1 MNITAFFRLPLLV
14 LIMAY
19 AWTSHGQS
27 VKTLTNLWPVKSQPF
42 YQGFDNTVE
51 GTELDFFPFLEGDN
65 IVLYL
70 GENKLYGPI
79 SFTTAPVAADHS
91 SPYASFVWSCGYA
104 RTADGEAEKS
114 TFEIAV
120 QGEKLLSF
128 DTYQSDSP
136 ENWIYT
142 SPTGIELAFVT
153 TFVDKAHGDR
163 FGYMILNMPT
173 AQVTKGEPVTISME
187 EIRSNKRD
195 YYMAIQNPVE
205 ENIKILAEPT
215 ILKTEAGPKQSI
227 KIDLTHLGAPIEG
240 KFSVDGELLLT
251 TPIKPGN
258 NEIYMLVDPVAAAKT
273 VTLDIAVAG
282 KPEISRAVDLKPVRH
297 FEVYFL
303 PHSHVDIGFTHR
315 QQEVAELQWKNL
327 DLAIDLAAKTAD
339 YPERSRYKW
348 NAEISWVLD
357 GYLKQASEERK
368 QKFIAAVEA
377 GTIGIDA
384 LYGSVLTG
392 IQTEEEM
399 FNNTLY
405 ASQLAKEFDFDIQSA
420 MITDVPGYTW
430 GIVPGLAQMGINYLS
445 VGPNHMP
452 QLAHG
457 GYQVGH
463 TLEAWGDV
471 PFYWVSPSGK
481 ERILFWMSTH
491 GYSWFHSWLMGN
503 ISNAGG
509 APVLNFLNELDDQQ
523 YPYDIVQLRYNIGND
538 NGPPDPDMPD
548 FFKAWNEKYEWPKF
562 RIATTMEMMKAFE
575 EQYQDEIPE
584 ATGDFTPYWEDGVA
598 SSAEET
604 AINKNSADQLV
615 QAETLWA
622 MTSPKEFPKPAFD
635 EAWKNI
641 VLFSEHTWGANVSKS
656 DPDSE
661 FTKSLWDVKQ
671 GFTLDAQRSAKELST
686 QALAPM
692 MANEAAEVE
701 AVEVINTLSWD
712 RSELVR
718 LPAKWSLPG
727 YRVTDED
734 GKTQPTQLLSDG
746 QLAFVASDVPAL
758 GAKKYYIKKGKA
770 RAEGSVTITN
780 TSISNDRIALSIDAT
795 SGNISSL
802 LDKQLNHQF
811 VDVEDSTG
819 FNTYWYSGLI
829 KEDLS
834 RHHSPTITI
843 KENGPLVSSLL
854 IESEGEGAN
863 AITQEITLVSGLNKV
878 NLVNTVDKLKII
890 ENENV
895 RFSFPFAVPD
905 GNVSVDI
912 PWSVMNPAENQLKGA
927 NLNFFSA
934 QRFMDV
940 SNDQVG
946 ITLATPDAPIWEIGD
961 MYGQQWMTDMKNRPW
976 LKTYTPSQRL
986 YSWVM
991 NNAWFVNYKAHQEGE
1006 IRFRYTL
1013 QPHATYS
1020 DAQAKKL
1027 GMEQTTP
1034 LVVIPVSKSAD
1045 VPESP
1050 FTLSG
1055 SADVIVSS
1063 FKPSAD
1069 GKAWMIRLFNSSD
1082 NANQVQL
1089 NWGAIKPT
1097 STVLSSPL
1105 EESGEATDA
1114 SFDMVPWEILT
1125 IRAELP

>member
-1 MNITAFFRLPLLV
+1 MSAYSQRLLRLHLLLLALALTLSTHAQQV
-14 LIMAY
+14 DE
-19 AWTSHGQS
+19 
-27 VKTLTNLWPVKSQPF
+27 LTNLWPVKSQPF
-42 YQGFDNTVE
+42 YQGFDKTVE
-51 GTELDFFPFLEGDN
+51 GSELDFFPFLEGDN

-91 SPYASFVWSCGYA
+91 SAYASFIWSCGYA
-104 RTADGEAEKS
+104 RSAESEKS
-114 TFEIAV
+114 TFEIAIE
-120 QGEKLLSF
+120 GRKLLSF
-128 DTYQSDSP
+128 DTYQPDSP
-136 ENWIYT
+136 ENWTYT

-163 FGYMILNMPT
+163 FGYMILNTPT
-173 AQVTKGEPVTISME
+173 AQVTKGESVTISMK

-195 YYMAIQNPVE
+195 YYMAIQNPVKE
-205 ENIKILAEPT
+205 SIDILAEPT
-215 ILKTEAGPKQSI
+215 ILKTEVGPKQSI
-227 KIDLTHLGAPIEG
+227 KIDFTHLGAPTEG
-240 KFSVDGELLLT
+240 KFSVDGKLLLT
-251 TPIKPGN
+251 TPIKPGK
-258 NEIYMLVDPVAAAKT
+258 NEIYVLVDPVVAAKT

-282 KPEISRAVDLKPVRH
+282 KAKISRAVDLKPVRH

-303 PHSHVDIGFTHR
+303 PHSHVDIGFTHK

-327 DLAIDLAAKTAD
+327 DLAIDLAAQTAD
-339 YPERSRYKW
+339 YPERSKYKW

-357 GYLKQASEERK
+357 GYLKQASAERK
-368 QKFIAAVEA
+368 QQFTEAVEA

-405 ASQLAKEFDFDIQSA
+405 ASQLAKEYDFDIQSA

-575 EQYQDEIPE
+575 EQYQDQIPE

-598 SSAEET
+598 SSAKET

-622 MTSPKEFPKPAFD
+622 MTNPKDFPKPAFD

-641 VLFSEHTWGANVSKS
+641 VLFSEHTWGANISKS

-671 GFTLDAQRSAKELST
+671 GFTLDAQKSAENLTTEALS
-686 QALAPM
+686 PM
-692 MANEAAEVE
+692 MVDETSTIE
-701 AVEVINTLSWD
+701 AVEVINTLSWN
-712 RSELVR
+712 RSEMVR
-718 LPAKWSLPG
+718 LPAKWNLPG
-727 YRVTDED
+727 YRIIDED

-758 GAKKYYIKKGKA
+758 GAKKYYIKKGKVKTD
-770 RAEGSVTITN
+770 GSVYVSTTA
-780 TSISNDRIALSIDAT
+780 ISNDRIALGIDGT

-811 VDVEDSTG
+811 VDAEDSTG

-829 KEDLS
+829 KDNLS
-834 RHHSPTITI
+834 RHHSPTISI

-854 IESEGEGAN
+854 IKSQGEGAN
-863 AITQEITLVSGLNKV
+863 SITQEIMLVDGLNQV
-878 NLVNTVDKLKII
+878 NIINTVDKLKII

-905 GNVSVDI
+905 GTVSVDI

-961 MYGQQWMTDMKNRPW
+961 MHGQHWMTDMKNRPW

-991 NNAWFVNYKAHQEGE
+991 NNAWFVNYKAHQEGD
-1006 IRFRYTL
+1006 ISFRYTL
-1013 QPHATYS
+1013 QPHAAYS
-1020 DAQAKKL
+1020 HAIAKKL

-1034 LVVIPVSKSAD
+1034 LLLIPVSKSTK
-1045 VPESP
+1045 VSESP

-1055 SADVIVSS
+1055 SKEVIVSS

-1069 GKAWMIRLFNSSD
+1069 GRAWMIRLFNSSD

-1089 NWGAIKPT
+1089 NWGAIKP
-1097 STVLSSPL
+1097 SRTVLSSPL
-1105 EESGEATDA
+1105 EESGDATNT